1 MEKKKLTLKQKERA
15 ERKALN
21 AIPKITCAG
30 CSKTMA
36 VGYFY
41 MSNVKIH
48 LHGRVP
54 YCKTCV
60 KKMICDDKGNVT
72 MIKIQNTLQLIN
84 RPFLYDIWL
93 SSLNAYGDT
102 FGIYIKQL
110 ALPQF
115 KKLSWK
121 DSCFE
126 AQPKSKMD
134 YTEIETDN
142 FRKELQFFDVTNEII
157 LKWGFGYP
165 DIEYQAFERKYQF
178 LKNNYPEKTAMHT
191 EALLNYVRYR
201 VKEELSTAQ
210 GNVKDAKEWGGLA
223 DRQATAAKIN
233 PSQLSKADLQDGLN
247 SFGELTRAVEKEVD
261 IINILPQ
268 FKESPKD
275 KPEFVLWCYINYI
288 RDLQGLGLCAYKD
301 IWAFYEERKNQYAD
315 KFNDD
320 FEGDMIG

>member
-126 AQPKSKMD
+126 AQPKSKM
-134 YTEIETDN
+134 IIQ
-142 FRKELQFFDVTNEII
+142 KLKQII
-157 LKWGFGYP
+157 LEKNYN
-165 DIEYQAFERKYQF
+165 F
-178 LKNNYPEKTAMHT
+178 LM
-191 EALLNYVRYR
+191 
-201 VKEELSTAQ
+201 
-210 GNVKDAKEWGGLA
+210 
-223 DRQATAAKIN
+223 
-233 PSQLSKADLQDGLN
+233 
-247 SFGELTRAVEKEVD
+247 
-261 IINILPQ
+261 
-268 FKESPKD
+268 
-275 KPEFVLWCYINYI
+275 
-288 RDLQGLGLCAYKD
+288 
-301 IWAFYEERKNQYAD
+301 
-315 KFNDD
+315 
-320 FEGDMIG
+320 